1 MSDLGIILLLFG
13 TLFALLLA
21 GFPVAFTLG
30 GVSIIF
36 AFFTFGLDL
45 SALPMRIYGIMAN
58 EYLIAVPPFIFMGVM
73 LEKSGLAVELLE
85 TMALL
90 FGRIRGGLAISVV
103 VVGAMLA
110 ASTGIVGATVVT
122 MGLLSLPTMLQRG
135 YSAEL
140 ATGTI
145 AASGTL
151 GQIIPPSFV
160 LILLATAL
168 DRPVGML
175 FVAAIIPG
183 MILVALYLVWLF
195 GLAIFKPDAAPAMPA
210 AELAAFRGR
219 HMVSRIL
226 RAFIAPVVLIVSVL
240 GSIFAGIATPT
251 EAAAVGALGATC
263 LTVAQRRF
271 DYKCLRGVMKE
282 TTMLTSMVYIILV
295 GASAFSFVFR
305 ELNGDVV
312 IVDLIER
319 FDLGPM
325 QFLAAVMII
334 VFIAGFFL
342 DFIEITFIFVPI
354 VAPILEAQGVDLVW
368 VGILLAMNLQTSF
381 LTPPFGFSLFYLKGV
396 APPEVKTIQIY
407 KGIIPY
413 IIIQLIAL
421 GLVLKFPGLALWLV
435 K

>member
-1 MSDLGIILLLFG
+1 
-13 TLFALLLA
+13 
-21 GFPVAFTLG
+21 
-30 GVSIIF
+30 
-36 AFFTFGLDL
+36 
-45 SALPMRIYGIMAN
+45 
-58 EYLIAVPPFIFMGVM
+58 
-73 LEKSGLAVELLE
+73 
-85 TMALL
+85 
-90 FGRIRGGLAISVV
+90 
-103 VVGAMLA
+103 
-110 ASTGIVGATVVT
+110 

-151 GQIIPPSFV
+151 GQIIPPSIV

>member
-1 MSDLGIILLLFG
+1 M
-13 TLFALLLA
+13 
-21 GFPVAFTLG
+21 
-30 GVSIIF
+30 
-36 AFFTFGLDL
+36 
-45 SALPMRIYGIMAN
+45 IY
-58 EYLIAVPPFIFMGVM
+58 
-73 LEKSGLAVELLE
+73 
-85 TMALL
+85 
-90 FGRIRGGLAISVV
+90 
-103 VVGAMLA
+103 
-110 ASTGIVGATVVT
+110 
-122 MGLLSLPTMLQRG
+122 
-135 YSAEL
+135 
-140 ATGTI
+140 
-145 AASGTL
+145 
-151 GQIIPPSFV
+151 
-160 LILLATAL
+160 
-168 DRPVGML
+168 
-175 FVAAIIPG
+175 
-183 MILVALYLVWLF
+183 
-195 GLAIFKPDAAPAMPA
+195 
-210 AELAAFRGR
+210 
-219 HMVSRIL
+219 
-226 RAFIAPVVLIVSVL
+226 
-240 GSIFAGIATPT
+240 
-251 EAAAVGALGATC
+251 
-263 LTVAQRRF
+263 
-271 DYKCLRGVMKE
+271 
-282 TTMLTSMVYIILV
+282 TMLTSMVYIILV